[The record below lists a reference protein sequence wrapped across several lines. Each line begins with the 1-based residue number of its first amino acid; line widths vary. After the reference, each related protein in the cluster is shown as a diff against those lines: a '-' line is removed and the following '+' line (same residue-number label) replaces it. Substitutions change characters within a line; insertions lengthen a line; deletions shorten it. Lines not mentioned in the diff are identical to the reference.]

1 MTELAQALVG
11 GILIGG
17 LYVAISI
24 GFSLS
29 FGVLDVVDL
38 AVGMWVVL
46 GAFAAIVAGDK
57 LGVDAF
63 LLLPAVFVV
72 FGVVG
77 WLIAPLIYRVRTS
90 KYALPALM
98 GLAFTFGLATLIR
111 GGLLTMFGYTPRTV
125 RTEFFS
131 GNVELLGITAPAI
144 RVAGFAFAVVATGLF
159 LAFLFYTRT
168 GLAIR
173 ATAQNKEN
181 AGLMGIDVK
190 RISSLVYAIYT
201 GLTAM
206 AGAILG
212 AIYAMTP
219 EVGLRYT
226 LFAFF
231 VVVLAGLGS
240 VVGVLA
246 AGLFLGVL
254 QSLVTTYVG
263 ADYTLLV
270 VFAVLFLAL
279 APVPARH
286 LAPGTGMSRPASGG
300 NPYLNL
306 GVLALVVAAMCLLP
320 MMTSPYYIRV
330 ATGVAMWAGI
340 ALSWNVICGYAGYI
354 SFGHV
359 AFFGIGAYTTAILMQ
374 PDVDWNFWATLPVAA
389 VIAGAVAALVGW
401 PALRLKGAYFAIA
414 TWALAEAIRELATVV
429 DITGGS
435 GGLKTPIRLDDNFFF
450 YTMLAAAAIAYAL
463 CYLLLERSRFG
474 FQVKAVRDN
483 EIAARAQGINSTLV
497 KIEAF
502 VLSAMIPAVLGGI
515 NAYWITFINPDS
527 VLNTIITDQ
536 LVVMVLVGG
545 LGHAWGPALGATAM
559 FLLQEQLRV
568 SYGETT
574 AYIIIVGALVMA
586 VVLFLP
592 DGLVSI
598 GRRARRMRLVRQLL
612 GRARDDVVPQRKDA
626 ETEEATR

>member
-46 GAFAAIVAGDK
+46 GAFVAIVASDA

-63 LLLPAVFVV
+63 LLLPVV
-72 FGVVG
+72 FIFFGAVG

-111 GGLLTMFGYTPRTV
+111 GGLLTVFGYTPRTV
-125 RTEFFS
+125 QTDLVS
-131 GNVELLGITAPAI
+131 GNVELLGITAPMV

-173 ATAQNKEN
+173 ATAQSKEN
-181 AGLMGIDVK
+181 AGLMGVDVK

-201 GLTAM
+201 GLTAL
-206 AGAILG
+206 AGALLG

-254 QSLVTTYVG
+254 QSVVTTYVG
-263 ADYTLLV
+263 ADYTLMV
-270 VFAVLFLAL
+270 VFAVLF
-279 APVPARH
+279 
-286 LAPGTGMSRPASGG
+286 
-300 NPYLNL
+300 
-306 GVLALVVAAMCLLP
+306 VA
-320 MMTSPYYIRV
+320 
-330 ATGVAMWAGI
+330 
-340 ALSWNVICGYAGYI
+340 
-354 SFGHV
+354 
-359 AFFGIGAYTTAILMQ
+359 
-374 PDVDWNFWATLPVAA
+374 
-389 VIAGAVAALVGW
+389 
-401 PALRLKGAYFAIA
+401 
-414 TWALAEAIRELATVV
+414 
-429 DITGGS
+429 
-435 GGLKTPIRLDDNFFF
+435 
-450 YTMLAAAAIAYAL
+450 
-463 CYLLLERSRFG
+463 LLLFP
-474 FQVKAVRDN
+474 
-483 EIAARAQGINSTLV
+483 QGISRR
-497 KIEAF
+497 
-502 VLSAMIPAVLGGI
+502 
-515 NAYWITFINPDS
+515 
-527 VLNTIITDQ
+527 
-536 LVVMVLVGG
+536 G
-545 LGHAWGPALGATAM
+545 LA
-559 FLLQEQLRV
+559 
-568 SYGETT
+568 
-574 AYIIIVGALVMA
+574 
-586 VVLFLP
+586 
-592 DGLVSI
+592 
-598 GRRARRMRLVRQLL
+598 
-612 GRARDDVVPQRKDA
+612 
-626 ETEEATR
+626 

>member
-1 MTELAQALVG
+1 MTQLAQALVG

-46 GAFAAIVAGDK
+46 GAFAAIVASDT

-63 LLLPAVFVV
+63 LLLPVVFVA

-111 GGLLTMFGYTPRTV
+111 GGLLTVFGYDPRTV
-125 RTEFFS
+125 HTDLVS

-173 ATAQNKEN
+173 ATAQSKEN
-181 AGLMGIDVK
+181 AGLMGDDVK

-206 AGAILG
+206 AGALLG

-254 QSLVTTYVG
+254 QSVVTTYVG

-270 VFAVLFLAL
+270 VFAVLF
-279 APVPARH
+279 
-286 LAPGTGMSRPASGG
+286 
-300 NPYLNL
+300 
-306 GVLALVVAAMCLLP
+306 
-320 MMTSPYYIRV
+320 
-330 ATGVAMWAGI
+330 I
-340 ALSWNVICGYAGYI
+340 AL
-354 SFGHV
+354 
-359 AFFGIGAYTTAILMQ
+359 
-374 PDVDWNFWATLPVAA
+374 
-389 VIAGAVAALVGW
+389 
-401 PALRLKGAYFAIA
+401 
-414 TWALAEAIRELATVV
+414 
-429 DITGGS
+429 
-435 GGLKTPIRLDDNFFF
+435 
-450 YTMLAAAAIAYAL
+450 
-463 CYLLLERSRFG
+463 LLFP
-474 FQVKAVRDN
+474 
-483 EIAARAQGINSTLV
+483 QGISRR
-497 KIEAF
+497 
-502 VLSAMIPAVLGGI
+502 
-515 NAYWITFINPDS
+515 
-527 VLNTIITDQ
+527 
-536 LVVMVLVGG
+536 G
-545 LGHAWGPALGATAM
+545 LA
-559 FLLQEQLRV
+559 
-568 SYGETT
+568 
-574 AYIIIVGALVMA
+574 
-586 VVLFLP
+586 
-592 DGLVSI
+592 
-598 GRRARRMRLVRQLL
+598 
-612 GRARDDVVPQRKDA
+612 
-626 ETEEATR
+626 

>member
-1 MTELAQALVG
+1 VTELAQALVG

-46 GAFAAIVAGDK
+46 GAFAAVVASEK
-57 LGVDAF
+57 LKVDAF
-63 LLLPAVFVV
+63 LLLPAVFVA

-111 GGLLTMFGYTPRTV
+111 GGLLTLFGYTPRTV
-125 RTEFFS
+125 HTAFFS

-173 ATAQNKEN
+173 ATAQSKEN
-181 AGLMGIDVK
+181 AGLMGVDVK

-206 AGAILG
+206 AGALLG
-212 AIYAMTP
+212 RRLVPRRATVVGHDVCGCGLHADG
-219 EVGLRYT
+219 GLRG
-226 LFAFF
+226 A
-231 VVVLAGLGS
+231 VRG
-240 VVGVLA
+240 A
-246 AGLFLGVL
+246 AV
-254 QSLVTTYVG
+254 
-263 ADYTLLV
+263 
-270 VFAVLFLAL
+270 
-279 APVPARH
+279 VPARH
-286 LAPGTGMSRPASGG
+286 LAPGPGMSRPASGG

-306 GVLALVVAAMCLLP
+306 GVLAAVVAAMCLLP

-414 TWALAEAIRELATVV
+414 TWALAEAVREFATVV
-429 DITGGS
+429 DFTGGS

-450 YTMLAAAAIAYAL
+450 YMMLGAAAIAYAL
-463 CYLLLERSRFG
+463 CYFLLERSRFG
-474 FQVKAVRDN
+474 FRVKAVRDN
-483 EIAARAQGINSTLV
+483 EAAARAQGINTTLV

-502 VLSAMIPAVLGGI
+502 MLSAMIPAVLGGI

-545 LGHAWGPALGATAM
+545 LGHAWGPALGAAAM
-559 FLLQEQLRV
+559 FLMQEQLRV

-592 DGLVSI
+592 DGLVSL
-598 GRRARRMRLVRQLL
+598 GQRARRMRLVRQLL
-612 GRARDDVVPQRKDA
+612 GRARDDVAPPRTDH
-626 ETEEATR
+626 ETEQARP

>member
-1 MTELAQALVG
+1 VTELAQALVG

-46 GAFAAIVAGDK
+46 GAFAVIVASDK

-63 LLLPAVFVV
+63 LLLPVVFVA

-111 GGLLTMFGYTPRTV
+111 GGLLTVFGYTPRTV
-125 RTEFFS
+125 QTEFFS

-173 ATAQNKEN
+173 ATAQSKEN

-206 AGAILG
+206 AGALLG

-263 ADYTLLV
+263 ANYTLMV
-270 VFAVLFLAL
+270 VFAVLF
-279 APVPARH
+279 
-286 LAPGTGMSRPASGG
+286 
-300 NPYLNL
+300 
-306 GVLALVVAAMCLLP
+306 VA
-320 MMTSPYYIRV
+320 
-330 ATGVAMWAGI
+330 
-340 ALSWNVICGYAGYI
+340 
-354 SFGHV
+354 
-359 AFFGIGAYTTAILMQ
+359 
-374 PDVDWNFWATLPVAA
+374 
-389 VIAGAVAALVGW
+389 
-401 PALRLKGAYFAIA
+401 
-414 TWALAEAIRELATVV
+414 
-429 DITGGS
+429 
-435 GGLKTPIRLDDNFFF
+435 
-450 YTMLAAAAIAYAL
+450 
-463 CYLLLERSRFG
+463 LLLFP
-474 FQVKAVRDN
+474 
-483 EIAARAQGINSTLV
+483 QGISRR
-497 KIEAF
+497 
-502 VLSAMIPAVLGGI
+502 
-515 NAYWITFINPDS
+515 
-527 VLNTIITDQ
+527 
-536 LVVMVLVGG
+536 G
-545 LGHAWGPALGATAM
+545 LA
-559 FLLQEQLRV
+559 
-568 SYGETT
+568 
-574 AYIIIVGALVMA
+574 
-586 VVLFLP
+586 
-592 DGLVSI
+592 
-598 GRRARRMRLVRQLL
+598 
-612 GRARDDVVPQRKDA
+612 
-626 ETEEATR
+626 

>member
-1 MTELAQALVG
+1 VTELAQALVG

-46 GAFAAIVAGDK
+46 GAFAVIVASDE

-63 LLLPAVFVV
+63 LLLPVVFVV

-77 WLIAPLIYRVRTS
+77 WFIAPLIYRVRTS

-111 GGLLTMFGYTPRTV
+111 GGLLTVFGYTPRTV
-125 RTEFFS
+125 HTDLVS
-131 GNVELLGITAPAI
+131 GNVELLGITAPMV
-144 RVAGFAFAVVATGLF
+144 RVAGFGFAVVATGLF

-173 ATAQNKEN
+173 ATAQSKEN

-206 AGAILG
+206 AGALLG

-263 ADYTLLV
+263 ADYTLMV
-270 VFAVLFLAL
+270 VFAVLF
-279 APVPARH
+279 
-286 LAPGTGMSRPASGG
+286 
-300 NPYLNL
+300 
-306 GVLALVVAAMCLLP
+306 VA
-320 MMTSPYYIRV
+320 
-330 ATGVAMWAGI
+330 
-340 ALSWNVICGYAGYI
+340 
-354 SFGHV
+354 
-359 AFFGIGAYTTAILMQ
+359 
-374 PDVDWNFWATLPVAA
+374 
-389 VIAGAVAALVGW
+389 
-401 PALRLKGAYFAIA
+401 
-414 TWALAEAIRELATVV
+414 
-429 DITGGS
+429 
-435 GGLKTPIRLDDNFFF
+435 
-450 YTMLAAAAIAYAL
+450 
-463 CYLLLERSRFG
+463 LLLFP
-474 FQVKAVRDN
+474 
-483 EIAARAQGINSTLV
+483 QGISRR
-497 KIEAF
+497 
-502 VLSAMIPAVLGGI
+502 
-515 NAYWITFINPDS
+515 
-527 VLNTIITDQ
+527 
-536 LVVMVLVGG
+536 G
-545 LGHAWGPALGATAM
+545 LA
-559 FLLQEQLRV
+559 
-568 SYGETT
+568 
-574 AYIIIVGALVMA
+574 
-586 VVLFLP
+586 
-592 DGLVSI
+592 
-598 GRRARRMRLVRQLL
+598 
-612 GRARDDVVPQRKDA
+612 
-626 ETEEATR
+626 